1 MNKKDR
7 RQLAMTAEKIG
18 GGSSANG
25 LNENLRTIVNNV
37 IFTDRCADLN
47 YALQQFYFLSHRP
60 HEADESFQKI
70 ASALPSIAEQ
80 TIKIKKSSHVNTSK
94 SLFPSK
100 IIALLHFGRSGTGLL
115 HSLID
120 SHPEIS
126 TLPSIYLRGYF
137 NEGVWEKISVNGWRG
152 LPKLFAD
159 EFSVLFDAR
168 TSKPIP
174 SRTGEKSTSVGEN
187 EGMTSVG
194 KKRDEYL
201 SLNREL
207 FCSTAMN
214 LIEGMESI
222 DPMSYLMVIHA
233 EFEEVIGL
241 TRKSDSEKRL
251 CFYHIHNPDDFA
263 MSNFLRYSSDA
274 QLLMTVREPIQNC
287 ESSLREGVLE
297 NDYEK
302 CATRILG
309 MLFGIDKIPFRMR
322 NSVGVR
328 LEDLKTNP
336 KSTLEALCNWMGVD
350 NSPTL
355 YEMTAQGKKWWGDPS
370 SPYYSNEKEMSP
382 FDGTILN
389 RYVGSIL
396 SKQDQLI
403 LQTLFYPF
411 NIRFGY
417 QDPDKKKFQKNLGA
431 IRPFLDKMMDFE
443 KTLADR
449 SNIDHTQFKKNVIYK
464 FLRAGLIERW
474 NVLDELGEY
483 PHMLE
488 PLQIK

>member
-1 MNKKDR
+1 
-7 RQLAMTAEKIG
+7 
-18 GGSSANG
+18 
-25 LNENLRTIVNNV
+25 
-37 IFTDRCADLN
+37 
-47 YALQQFYFLSHRP
+47 
-60 HEADESFQKI
+60 
-70 ASALPSIAEQ
+70 
-80 TIKIKKSSHVNTSK
+80 
-94 SLFPSK
+94 
-100 IIALLHFGRSGTGLL
+100 
-115 HSLID
+115 
-120 SHPEIS
+120 
-126 TLPSIYLRGYF
+126 
-137 NEGVWEKISVNGWRG
+137 
-152 LPKLFAD
+152 
-159 EFSVLFDAR
+159 
-168 TSKPIP
+168 
-174 SRTGEKSTSVGEN
+174 
-187 EGMTSVG
+187 
-194 KKRDEYL
+194 
-201 SLNREL
+201 
-207 FCSTAMN
+207 
-214 LIEGMESI
+214 
-222 DPMSYLMVIHA
+222 
-233 EFEEVIGL
+233 
-241 TRKSDSEKRL
+241 
-251 CFYHIHNPDDFA
+251 
-263 MSNFLRYSSDA
+263 
-274 QLLMTVREPIQNC
+274 
-287 ESSLREGVLE
+287 
-297 NDYEK
+297 
-302 CATRILG
+302 
-309 MLFGIDKIPFRMR
+309 
-322 NSVGVR
+322 
-328 LEDLKTNP
+328 
-336 KSTLEALCNWMGVD
+336 MGVD